1 MKFKIEVFANESE
14 VDHILANVREVAY
27 SFTYSGDKKTNLRVI
42 EANCNEKIAFDLED
56 ATVYNDCLTYKIS
69 IEGQEKFLF
78 GVEGVD
84 ITKVLSIA
92 FKDKDEASKNSL
104 INEILENYWKNIKE
118 EQYGKLA

>member
-14 VDHILANVREVAY
+14 VDRILANVREVAD
-27 SFTYSGDKKTNLRVI
+27 SFTYSRNKKTNLRVI
-42 EANCNEKIAFDLED
+42 EANCNEKITFDIED
-56 ATVYNDCLTYKIS
+56 TTVYNECLTYKIS
-69 IEGQEKFLF
+69 IEGQENDLV
-78 GVEGVD
+78 GVEGAD

-118 EQYGKLA
+118 DTKYEI

>member
-14 VDHILANVREVAY
+14 VDRILANVREVAD
-27 SFTYSGDKKTNLRVI
+27 SFTYSRDKKTNLRVI
-42 EANCNEKIAFDLED
+42 EANCNEKIAFDIED
-56 ATVYNDCLTYKIS
+56 ATVYNECLTYKIS
-69 IEGQEKFLF
+69 IEGQENDLF

-118 EQYGKLA
+118 DTKYEI

>member
-14 VDHILANVREVAY
+14 VNSILANVREVAD
-27 SFTYSGDKKTNLRVI
+27 SFTYSEDKKTNLRVI
-42 EANCNEKIAFDLED
+42 EANCNEKITFELED
-56 ATVYNDCLTYKIS
+56 TTVYNECLTYKIS
-69 IEGQEKFLF
+69 IEGQENDFF

-92 FKDKDEASKNSL
+92 FKDKAEASKNSL

-118 EQYGKLA
+118 DMEYEI

>member
-1 MKFKIEVFANESE
+1 MKFKIETFANESE
-14 VDHILANVREVAY
+14 VNHILANVREVAD

-42 EANCNEKIAFDLED
+42 EANCNEKITFDLEN
-56 ATVYNDCLTYKIS
+56 ATVYNACLTYKIS
-69 IEGQEKFLF
+69 IEGQENDLV
-78 GVEGVD
+78 GVEGAD

-118 EQYGKLA
+118 DTKYEI